1 MEQDVK
7 GFGTIGKKM
16 VECAFCTA
24 VHRTFSTT
32 LNELSRKS
40 LVNVWVCSYVL
51 LCIFDCFFLS
61 FSPSISIRWHRCNA
75 AKWIFAVLLCLAMF
89 LLMLLFSWT
98 LLWICTTFAQWNT
111 TYIRRTEN
119 RVLCITF
126 RRSSNINIR
135 VISCLY
141 DAQTKLA
148 VVLCC
153 TVQCTCM
160 CSMCKC

>member
-1 MEQDVK
+1 MASHHSWDFKTFLFEQMEQDVK

-32 LNELSRKS
+32 LNELSRES
-40 LVNVWVCSYVL
+40 LANVCVRVCICMCVIMCFL
-51 LCIFDCFFLS
+51 TVFFLS

-75 AKWIFAVLLCLAMF
+75 AKWIFAVLLCLAML

-119 RVLCITF
+119 SAMYYI
-126 RRSSNINIR
+126 
-135 VISCLY
+135 
-141 DAQTKLA
+141 QT
-148 VVLCC
+148 VF
-153 TVQCTCM
+153 
-160 CSMCKC
+160 